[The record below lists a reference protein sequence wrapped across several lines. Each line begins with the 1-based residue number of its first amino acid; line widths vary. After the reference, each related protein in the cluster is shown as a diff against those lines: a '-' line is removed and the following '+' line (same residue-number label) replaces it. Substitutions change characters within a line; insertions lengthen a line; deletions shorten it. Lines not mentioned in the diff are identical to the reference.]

1 MSNLSAVLDGAGVPL
16 RYLHPDDIE
25 RARGFEQHGDDG
37 VRAYTRAVILN
48 ALESGHATLD
58 EIEDVFGEDALS
70 HVFGETAP
78 GDVEEAAAEG
88 GDDQGPEAAAGDGEA
103 GELVPRPGEIDG
115 AEGPEAE
122 GGAQDPGDERAAA
135 TPAGTGRAQELA
147 ERLASLAEEL
157 RAIADELRE
166 PVAGDDAEAPDDAEN
181 VTTGPAAEAEMGSIE
196 QDAAP
201 DGSRSA
207 PVQVHHADDIA
218 KAGERVHAEPSDAQK
233 QAGNY
238 TKGHVRFDGL
248 DITLE
253 NAKGGIRRGQGPDG
267 KAWEAVLPA
276 AYGYLKRTTGADGD
290 HVDVYLSDSAV
301 PGRVFIVDQV
311 DPKTRI
317 FDEHKIIMGARS
329 KNEARRIY
337 VNAFSDRSGPRRIGA
352 ITEMTTDEFKDWL
365 ANGDMAKPI
374 ASRVNVTHGA
384 AAEREMAAMG

>member
-1 MSNLSAVLDGAGVPL
+1 MTDLSAVLDRAGIPP

-25 RARGFEQHGDDG
+25 RAHGFEQRGDDG

-70 HVFGETAP
+70 HVFGATALR
-78 GDVEEAAAEG
+78 DVEEAAAEG

-135 TPAGTGRAQELA
+135 DSEGAGRAQALA
-147 ERLASLAEEL
+147 ERLASLSEEL

-166 PVAGDDAEAPDDAEN
+166 LTPPEDDVEAPDSAEN
-181 VTTGPAAEAEMGSIE
+181 VTTGPTAEAEMASIE

-201 DGSRSA
+201 DGSRAA
-207 PVQVHHADDIA
+207 PVHVQHADDIA
-218 KAGERVHAEPSDAQK
+218 KAGERVHAEPSDPQK
-233 QAGNY
+233 EAGNY
-238 TKGHVRFDGL
+238 RMAHVRFDGL
-248 DITLE
+248 DLTIE
-253 NAKGGIRRGQGPDG
+253 NPKGGIRRGQGPDG

-311 DPKTRI
+311 DPATRA
-317 FDEHKIIMGARS
+317 FDEHKVVLGARS
-329 KNEARRIY
+329 KNEARQIF
-337 VNAFSDRSGPRRIGA
+337 VTAFSDRSGPRRLGG
-352 ITEMTTDEFKDWL
+352 ITEMSTEQFKDWL
-365 ANGDMAKPI
+365 ASGDTTGPVA
-374 ASRVNVTHGA
+374 RHVLTNVSGH
-384 AAEREMAAMG
+384 